1 MASKANL
8 KTTDTSKKNGTKS
21 TLSKNNLIMKKI
33 GLLLSDEDDWPATIE
48 ALARRFLRPI
58 KTKNGSAEVILERIR
73 IHPFSLYDETTYNL
87 VIDRLA
93 WWHVNPREWL
103 KKAALV
109 NKVYLLNNPFTF
121 QSMEKHSAYSAMIR
135 FGLHIPETVLLPPK
149 QGPDTDK
156 FRRTAAR
163 YHDMFDLPAIAAKM
177 GYPLYM
183 KPFDGGG
190 WRGVSRIDNEQDLI
204 RAYDESGTGVMHLQ
218 KGIDNFDVFVRSLG
232 IGPQIASFNYD
243 PSQPMHGRYQIQH
256 DFLSAEKGREAQII
270 TKVINAVF
278 RWDFNSCEAILKD
291 GILSPIDF
299 ANACPDIA
307 LTSLHYYFP
316 WAIKSLL
323 AWSLFC
329 LITERPVRITMNL
342 QDYFKIADSDRSYW
356 EKLEAYEKLA
366 DAHFETERFND
377 FRAKTLKGLDEAMVE
392 LVGSKEFDDIIT
404 HNVRITFPA
413 HEHEQYIAHY
423 RGIFKHWLESN

>member
-1 MASKANL
+1 VAAITKA
-8 KTTDTSKKNGTKS
+8 
-21 TLSKNNLIMKKI
+21 TLSKHNLVKKKI
-33 GLLLSDEDDWPATIE
+33 GLLLSDEDDWPAALE
-48 ALARRFLRPI
+48 ALARRFIRPMKVKS
-58 KTKNGSAEVILERIR
+58 KTLEVVLERVR
-73 IHPFSLYDETTYNL
+73 IHPFSLYDDTTYNL

-135 FGLHIPETVLLPPK
+135 FGLHIPDTVLLPPK
-149 QGPDTDK
+149 NGPDTDK

-190 WRGVSRIDNEQDLI
+190 WRGVSRIDNEQDLM
-204 RAYDESGTGVMHLQ
+204 RAYDESGSGVMHLQ
-218 KGIDNFDVFVRSLG
+218 KGIDNFEVFVRSLG

-256 DFLSAEKGREAQII
+256 DFLTPEKGREAQII

-291 GILSPIDF
+291 GVLSPIDF

-323 AWSLFC
+323 AWSLYC
-329 LITERPVRITMNL
+329 LVTERQVRITMNL
-342 QDYFKIADSDRSYW
+342 QDYFKIADSDMSYW

-377 FRAKTLKGLDEAMVE
+377 FKAKTLKGLDEAMLE
-392 LVGSKEFDDIIT
+392 LVASQEFDDIIT
-404 HNVRITFPA
+404 HNVRITFPP
-413 HEHEQYIAHY
+413 HEHEQYLAHY
-423 RGIFKHWLESN
+423 RGIFKHWLDANQVKA

>member
-1 MASKANL
+1 MAKAAKPRL
-8 KTTDTSKKNGTKS
+8 SQTKKS
-21 TLSKNNLIMKKI
+21 SLSKHNLIRKKI

-48 ALARRFLRPI
+48 ALARRFLHPM
-58 KTKNGSAEVILERIR
+58 KVKGGQAEILLERIR
-73 IHPFSLYDETTYNL
+73 IHPFNLYDNTTYNL

-121 QSMEKHSAYSAMIR
+121 QSMEKHSAYCAMIR
-135 FGLHIPETVLLPPK
+135 LGLNIPDTVLLPPK
-149 QGPDTDK
+149 QGPDTEK

-163 YHDMFDLPAIAAKM
+163 YHDMFDLPAIAGKM

-190 WRGVSRIDNEQDLI
+190 WRGVSRIDNEHDLM
-204 RAYDESGTGVMHLQ
+204 RAYDESGSGVMHLQ
-218 KGIDNFDVFVRSLG
+218 KGIDNFEVFVRSLG
-232 IGPQIASFNYD
+232 IGPQISSFNYD
-243 PSQPMHGRYQIQH
+243 PNQPMHGRYQIQH

-291 GILSPIDF
+291 GTLYPIDF

-323 AWSLFC
+323 AWSLYC
-329 LITERPVRITMNL
+329 LISERNVHITMNL
-342 QDYFKIADSDRSYW
+342 EDYFKIADSDRSYW
-356 EKLEAYEKLA
+356 EKLEAYNTLA
-366 DAHFETERFND
+366 DKHFETERF
-377 FRAKTLKGLDEAMVE
+377 FEFKEKSLKGLDEAMYE
-392 LVGSKEFDDIIT
+392 LVASQEFDDIIG

-413 HEHEQYIAHY
+413 HEHEQFLAHY
-423 RGIFKHWLESN
+423 RGIFKHWLESEHKQ